1 MLALFSVVIGNM
13 TGVDEG
19 ITLTLK
25 FELIPH
31 MYVSGGAKT
40 SDIDGQG
47 TVKGNLTLIG
57 PSIVIYSYNK
67 NQRDALISKIYCAK

>member
-1 MLALFSVVIGNM
+1 MI
-13 TGVDEG
+13 GVDKG

-40 SDIDGQG
+40 SDMDEQG
-47 TVKGNLTLIG
+47 NVRGNLTLIG
-57 PSIVIYSYNK
+57 PCIVIYSYNE
-67 NQRDALISKIYCAK
+67 NQ